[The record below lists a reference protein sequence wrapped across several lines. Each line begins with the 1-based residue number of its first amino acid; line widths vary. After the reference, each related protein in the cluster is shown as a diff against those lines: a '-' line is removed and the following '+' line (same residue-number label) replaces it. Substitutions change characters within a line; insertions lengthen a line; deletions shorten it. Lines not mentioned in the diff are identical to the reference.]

1 MIRFYFLF
9 FFLKYIISKKQIS
22 DSELEKIYKNIT
34 NGFNETIN
42 ISKKLNYRNYFLYF
56 DNFSFFKL
64 TEKEKPKFSD
74 NTIDIKNLNFTF
86 STNISLTI
94 FENSIKSFPMNNISI
109 EIIYDNIK
117 IIVQDNKIITNFNI
131 STIFISNSFDIMCS
145 KYFINFQNEINN
157 KTGIFPSL
165 LNTSIYDRI
174 NSTLNKI

>member
-1 MIRFYFLF
+1 
-9 FFLKYIISKKQIS
+9 
-22 DSELEKIYKNIT
+22 
-34 NGFNETIN
+34 
-42 ISKKLNYRNYFLYF
+42 
-56 DNFSFFKL
+56 
-64 TEKEKPKFSD
+64 
-74 NTIDIKNLNFTF
+74 
-86 STNISLTI
+86 
-94 FENSIKSFPMNNISI
+94 MNNISI